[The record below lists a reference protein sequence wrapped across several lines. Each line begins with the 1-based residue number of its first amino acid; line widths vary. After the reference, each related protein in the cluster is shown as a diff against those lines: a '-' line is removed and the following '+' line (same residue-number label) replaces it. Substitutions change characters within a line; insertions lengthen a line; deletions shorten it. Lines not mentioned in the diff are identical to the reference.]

1 MIECIEELKDFGI
14 YRSFKKNGQ
23 LNNFSKYNLFYGW
36 NGSGK
41 STLSKLFT
49 LLGKGEIPEVFQ
61 RSQFKV
67 VLDGGRIVKHDDFEG
82 TGLKICVFN
91 QDFINENI
99 DWNNS
104 VKSLLLVSEER
115 IDDHKKLL
123 SLNDQKKELT
133 RQLEAIKVD
142 NEKRSNE
149 IDSFLSS
156 TARKIKLQ
164 FQSIDTQDKY
174 YFNYNKTKLE
184 QLIEKVDKSTVSNLS
199 IDEVNQLTKAIQP
212 NIKEEIE
219 QINTEISRELHLDA
233 KNRLDSLL
241 KTSIISHSIERLKL
255 NTDISMWVEKGL
267 EIHNKHNSDFCEFC
281 GQSISE
287 IQILR
292 LENHFNNE
300 YKQFKDRL
308 SRAVQWLTDQLI
320 DISNLPPSS
329 YLYDELQAAYVSSIE
344 TLTSVSSRINLV
356 YQNWLEKLTEKIN
369 NPFSEIQID
378 SEILEHDIN
387 QFNQIIPA
395 LNNLILT
402 HNNKTKNFKI
412 ETDLQKKKLETH
424 FMLKSIED
432 FNFFGKMNAQ
442 KKNFSKKR
450 ELESNLTIINEEIE
464 KVEITLSNEV
474 LGASVFNEQIH
485 KFLGHKE
492 ISLKFDQIQKG
503 YKILRHNK
511 PAKNLSEGEK
521 TAVAFVYFIIKLKEN
536 GSEIKDTIVVVDD
549 PISSFDSNN
558 LFHSYSF
565 FREACQ
571 DAQQLFIFTHNF
583 IYYKLIRDWLKNKN
597 KNNRPVKSCFFSIE
611 SAFSEENQRESII
624 KNANDALLSYHSEYH
639 YLFYKVYSY
648 KDLQELSVDESY
660 VVANLSRKLLEG
672 FLSFK
677 LPKKRNDFKRL
688 MEDAITD
695 VTTCEKIYKF
705 INKYSHN
712 MSIEIDD
719 NTIDNLI
726 GESQNIVKEIL
737 QVIKNLDPDHFHEL
751 ESIMNESDAS

>member
-1 MIECIEELKDFGI
+1 MIESIEELKDFGI
-14 YRSFKKNGQ
+14 YKSFRKNSQ
-23 LNNFSKYNLFYGW
+23 LHNFSKYNLFYGW

-41 STLSKLFT
+41 STLSKLFA

-61 RSQFKV
+61 KSQFKV
-67 VLDGGRIVKHDDFEG
+67 ALNGGRIVKHDDFESA
-82 TGLKICVFN
+82 GLKVCVFN

-99 DWNNS
+99 DWNKS
-104 VKSLLLVSEER
+104 MKSLLLVSEER
-115 IDDHKKLL
+115 IDDHKRLL

-133 RQLEAIKVD
+133 QQLDAIKVET
-142 NEKRSNE
+142 EKRRNE
-149 IDSFLSS
+149 IDGFLSS
-156 TARKIKLQ
+156 TAKKIKLQ

-184 QLIEKVDKSTVSNLS
+184 QLIETADKSMLSNLS

-219 QINTEISRELHLDA
+219 QINIVLSRELHLEA
-233 KNRLDSLL
+233 KSRLDTLL

-255 NTDISMWVEKGL
+255 NADISVWVEKGL
-267 EIHNKHNSDFCEFC
+267 EIHKKHNSNVCEFC
-281 GQSISE
+281 GESVSE
-287 IQILR
+287 SQILR
-292 LENHFNNE
+292 LENHFNDE
-300 YKQFKDRL
+300 YKLLKDRL
-308 SRAVQWLTDQLI
+308 NKAVQWLSDQLI
-320 DISNLPPSS
+320 DISNFPPSS
-329 YLYDELQAAYVSSIE
+329 YLYDELHTAYISSIE
-344 TLTSVSSRINLV
+344 TFKSVSSQINSV
-356 YQNWLEKLTEKIN
+356 YQTWLGKLTEKIN
-369 NPFSEIQID
+369 NPFSEFQIE
-378 SEILEHDIN
+378 SEIPEHDISQLN
-387 QFNQIIPA
+387 QTILEI
-395 LNNLILT
+395 NNLIVT

-424 FMLKSIED
+424 FMFKSIED

-442 KKNFSKKR
+442 KKNLTKKR
-450 ELESNLTIINEEIE
+450 ELELNQKIINEEIE

-503 YKILRHNK
+503 YTILRHNR

-536 GSEIKDTIVVVDD
+536 GNEINETIVVVDD

-571 DAQQLFIFTHNF
+571 DAQQLFILTHNF

-597 KNNRPVKSCFFSIE
+597 KNNRPVKSSFFSIE
-611 SAFSEENQRESII
+611 SVFSQENQRESII
-624 KNANDALLSYHSEYH
+624 KNANDALLSYNSEYH
-639 YLFYKVYSY
+639 YLFYKVYGY
-648 KDLQELSVDESY
+648 KDLRELSVDESY

-677 LPKKRNDFKRL
+677 FPKKRNDFKRL
-688 MEDAITD
+688 MEDAIKD

-712 MSIEIDD
+712 MTIEVDD

-737 QVIKNLDPDHFHEL
+737 QVIKSLDSDHYQEL
-751 ESIMNESDAS
+751 ESIMQESDAS